1 MYIRLFMASVSLGG
15 GLPGIYGC
23 LWPLSPL
30 AEGCQ
35 VYTAVY
41 RLCLPLRKV
50 ASYIRLFIDSVS
62 FCERLP
68 GTYGC
73 LLTLSPLAEGCLVYT
88 AVYRLCL
95 P

>member
-1 MYIRLFMASVSLGG
+1 MASVSLGG

-41 RLCLPLRKV
+41 RLCLPL
-50 ASYIRLFIDSVS
+50 
-62 FCERLP
+62 
-68 GTYGC
+68 T
-73 LLTLSPLAEGCLVYT
+73 EGCLVYT
-88 AVYRLCL
+88 AVNGQAFPLQMVARYIWLFMALVSLCGRLPCIYGCL
-95 P
+95 